1 MSTRRVSSTQRSGF
15 SIIEAIIVLLIAS
28 LILSVVLPTVSRA
41 VSDNLRIGMRGLDSF
56 SLSIA
61 ETSLRRLAAA
71 TVSPPLVP
79 LEPPSLDTVSGDSSR
94 AEFHVLPT
102 EAVPCARRGQLT
114 VVRLAIEAA
123 SPGGRLICEAGGEVK
138 EIIRWEEGAAS
149 FSYSLDGREW
159 ANAWPPAESGLASRT
174 DEPADLL
181 QVPRRASVVAPLL
194 RFSISDSLMDRA
206 PWVVMLGQPQT
217 AEIRMEDLIGPAG
230 SSGSAGRLP

>member
-1 MSTRRVSSTQRSGF
+1 MSTRRVNSTQRSGF

-41 VSDNLRIGMRGLDSF
+41 VSDNLRIGMRGLDNF

-61 ETSLRRLAAA
+61 ESSLRRLAAA
-71 TVSPPLVP
+71 TVSPPPVP
-79 LEPPSLDTVSGDSSR
+79 LEPASLNTVSGDNSR
-94 AEFHVLPT
+94 AKFHVLST

-114 VVRLAIEAA
+114 EVRLAIEAA

-159 ANAWPPAESGLASRT
+159 ASAWPRAESGLAARA
-174 DEPADLL
+174 DELADLL
-181 QVPRRASVVAPLL
+181 EVPRRASVVAPLL
-194 RFSISDSLMDRA
+194 RFIISDSLTDRA
-206 PWVVMLGQPQT
+206 PWVVLFGQSQT
-217 AEIRMEDLIGPAG
+217 VEVRMEDLMGPMG
-230 SSGSAGRLP
+230 SSGDAGRLP